1 MSKAEA
7 LGRVTEE
14 FVNYDRLP
22 GRFRGYMESMGLMWF
37 YNFKIRSAKVAVS
50 MIRNNP
56 VHSLIATVVPA
67 PTMFGNVGLPIQDN
81 MFSLMADG
89 RLDYSFGFGQG
100 LRAPSL
106 NPWHNLV
113 N

>member
-1 MSKAEA
+1 V
-7 LGRVTEE
+7 GRVTEE

-37 YNFKIRSAKVAVS
+37 YNFKIRSVKVAMS

-56 VHSLIATVVPA
+56 VHAALAVMAPT
-67 PTMFGNVGLPIQDN
+67 PTMFGNVGLPLQDN
-81 MFSLMADG
+81 LLTVGADG
-89 RLDYSFGFGQG
+89 RLGYSFGFGQG
-100 LRAPSL
+100 IRAHNL
-106 NPWHNLV
+106 NPWMNLV